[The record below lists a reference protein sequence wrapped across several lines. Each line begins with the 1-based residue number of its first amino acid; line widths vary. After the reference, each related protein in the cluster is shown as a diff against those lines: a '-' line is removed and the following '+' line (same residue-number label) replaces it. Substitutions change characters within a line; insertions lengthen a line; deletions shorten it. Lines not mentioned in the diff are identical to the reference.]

1 MNQTTQNLAC
11 INKLGYLSEPRDI
24 YSGDYYLHEGL
35 QFLCH
40 EIKKNEAH
48 TLLKIAQQLVAL
60 IPNNTTIIPIP
71 SHKGYATYTLT
82 LAYLISELNPS
93 IIVDNRLVG
102 KHREKLYDL
111 KINNEQI
118 NNQFFEFK
126 DISKKPLINPY
137 LLDNVYDTG
146 TTIKAARKALNNESI
161 PYVVLAKVITPKLN
175 ILYNNIIHIFD

>member
-1 MNQTTQNLAC
+1 MNETNQNLAC
-11 INKLGYLSEPRDI
+11 KNKLGYLTETKDI

-48 TLLKIAQQLVAL
+48 TLLKIAQQLVTL
-60 IPNNTTIIPIP
+60 IPNNTTLIPIP

-82 LAYLISELNPS
+82 LAYLISAINPT
-93 IIVDNRLVG
+93 IKVENRLVG

-111 KINNEQI
+111 KIKNQQI

-126 DISKKPLINPY
+126 DISKNTLINPY

-146 TTIKAARKALNNESI
+146 KTIKAARKALNNDSI
-161 PYVVLAKVITPKLN
+161 PYVVLAKVITPKN
-175 ILYNNIIHIFD
+175 